1 MKAFSSLDIFI
12 IYIIAVTIVIQISL
26 LVYGHRL
33 LPLQLQEKV
42 EIRISVF
49 SFFLSWIFFTL
60 FVILWSA
67 LKRELWYKA
76 VPFKYFYYLYHDP
89 PAILPDL
96 NLAHVLVFLG
106 FGLAFAFLNTIITSY
121 LGRLLRHGK
130 LRRIR

>member
-1 MKAFSSLDIFI
+1 MGAFSSLDIYI
-12 IYIIAVTIVIQISL
+12 IYIIAVTIVIQVSL

-33 LPLQLQEKV
+33 LPVQLQEKV
-42 EIRISVF
+42 EITISVS

-60 FVILWSA
+60 FIVLWPA
-67 LKRELWYKA
+67 LNREHWYKA
-76 VPFKYFYYLYHDP
+76 VPFKYFYYLYRDP
-89 PAILPDL
+89 PSILPDL